1 MPTTSAARTLNFEE
15 TFETRISEIDHLV
28 DSDPPSSPILGT
40 AEPAPKQMC
49 LDESKYVIFY

>member
-15 TFETRISEIDHLV
+15 TFETRISENQEIDHHE

-40 AEPAPKQMC
+40 AEPTPKQMS
-49 LDESKYVIFY
+49 LDESK